1 MLMWLQRRSINV
13 GRKAVLVALFAA
25 SCLVASTAQAA
36 KDERLDRMP
45 EKYRDWVEKEVT
57 YIITPRERDAF
68 LNLESVQ
75 DWEAFMQAFWRRRD
89 PDSLT
94 PVNEFKEEH
103 YRRLEYANTYLG
115 RESAVPGWMTDRG
128 KMAII
133 LGEPDDKE
141 TFMSV
146 GWLYP
151 TEVWFYQANK
161 DKSLPPLY
169 LLFFRDNNAG
179 AYRLFNHLLDQPEDL
194 MPAQPLD
201 TDNSRRDAY
210 DLLQRISPELA
221 HASITMRADQGPF
234 AGLHQ
239 SDVSSL
245 DFQLL
250 LSDIY
255 ESPFKKVDISYLDA
269 ADGARGLVES
279 EYLFNYVPN
288 FGMANVIH
296 GPGGTS
302 FVHYSVEIE
311 PQHMTLARDPDAG
324 VYYTRFELRGQITT
338 LDDEDKAIYQFTKE
352 PFIRLTESQFQ
363 GVYSRPFSYRDM
375 FPLAEGDFRFR
386 VVLKNQARSEYTIFE
401 TELHVPVRNDEL
413 FLGSP
418 ILLYGTGEMTDAEA
432 THAYRTYQ
440 LGSLRLEPNAKRA
453 YVIGEAL
460 TAFVPIENA
469 SPEHQLRLRL
479 VSEEDPPRTVTE
491 KQSPLAQYEG
501 KPIVERLPLVEIT
514 GGHYRLVADLLD
526 PSGAT
531 LETTTA
537 DVDITPRTEIPRP
550 WVMRESINGEDVGL
564 VKTALAEQ
572 YLQLGESATARA
584 MYQEALDANPNLATP
599 RVVLARYQLDEKR
612 PVEAI
617 KLLEPAY
624 AQNKENVP
632 VLLTLG
638 DAHFEVK
645 NYQRAAE
652 LYEAAVILRPPDTSL
667 FNALAVSHAQ
677 QGHSEKAL
685 HYLERSLELDPN
697 QEEIKTLLAQ
707 LKNPSTPQK

>member
-1 MLMWLQRRSINV
+1 MLMGLQQGSINV
-13 GRKAVLVALFAA
+13 GSKTVLVALFVA
-25 SCLVASTAQAA
+25 SCLVAATTSAA
-36 KDERLDRMP
+36 KDERLERMP
-45 EKYRDWVEKEVT
+45 EKYRDWLEKEVT
-57 YIITPRERDAF
+57 YIITPREQDAF
-68 LNLESVQ
+68 LNLQSVEE
-75 DWEAFMQAFWRRRD
+75 WEAFIQAFWRRRD

-115 RESAVPGWMTDRG
+115 RESSVPGWMTDRG

-133 LGEPDDKE
+133 LGEPDDRE
-141 TFMSV
+141 TFLSV

-161 DKSLPPLY
+161 EKSLPPLY

-179 AYRLFNHLLDQPEDL
+179 AYRLFNHVLDQPEDL
-194 MPAQPLD
+194 MPSQPLD
-201 TDNSRRDAY
+201 PENSRRDAY
-210 DLLQRISPELA
+210 DLLQQISPELA
-221 HASITMRADQGPF
+221 HATITMRADQGPF

-269 ADGARGLVES
+269 ADEARGLVES
-279 EYLFNYVPN
+279 EYIFNYVPN
-288 FGMANVIH
+288 FAVANVIA

-311 PQHMTLARDPDAG
+311 PQHMTLAKDPDAG
-324 VYYTRFELRGQITT
+324 VYYTRFELRGEVTT
-338 LDDEDKAIYQFTKE
+338 PEEDKPIYQFTKE

-401 TELHVPVRNDEL
+401 TELHVPARTEAP
-413 FLGSP
+413 FLGAP
-418 ILLYGTGEMTDAEA
+418 ILLYGTGEMSDSEA
-432 THAYRTYQ
+432 TNAYRTYQ
-440 LGSLRLEPNAKRA
+440 FGSLRLEPNAKRA
-453 YVIGEAL
+453 FVIGEAL
-460 TAFVPIENA
+460 TAFVPIDNA

-479 VSEEDPPRTVTE
+479 VNQEDPPRTIAHQ
-491 KQSPLAQYEG
+491 QSPLVKYEG
-501 KPIVERLPLVEIT
+501 RPIVERMPLVEIT
-514 GGHYRLVADLLD
+514 GGHYRLVAELLD
-526 PSGAT
+526 PSGTT

-537 DVDITPRTEIPRP
+537 DVDVTPRTEIPRP

-564 VKTALAEQ
+564 VKAALAEQ
-572 YLQLGESATARA
+572 YLQLGDSAKAREL
-584 MYQEALDANPNLATP
+584 YQEALDDNPNLTTP

-624 AQNKENVP
+624 AQNRESVP

-645 NYQRAAE
+645 NFQRAAE
-652 LYEAAVILRPPDTSL
+652 LYEAALILRPPDTSL
-667 FNALAVSHAQ
+667 FNALAVSYAQ
-677 QGHSEKAL
+677 QGNSDKAI

-697 QEEIKTLLAQ
+697 QEQIKTLMGQ